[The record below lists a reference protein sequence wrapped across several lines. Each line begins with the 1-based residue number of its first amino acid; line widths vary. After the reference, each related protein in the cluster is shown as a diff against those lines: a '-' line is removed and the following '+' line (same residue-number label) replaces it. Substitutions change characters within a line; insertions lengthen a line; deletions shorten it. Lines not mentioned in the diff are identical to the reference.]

1 MADIEKA
8 LRPKELVDPKTKLPK
23 QYWPWLDVFSQRLAD
38 ELPPNRPGTDHR
50 IQLKTDD
57 NGNELP
63 PPYGPLYGM
72 NREELLVLR
81 KTLTDLLDKN
91 FIRVSRSPA
100 ASPVLLVRKPGGGIR
115 FCIDY
120 RGLNELTVKDRY
132 PLPLIRETL
141 RNMSR
146 ARWFTKLDVI
156 AAFHKI
162 RVQPGDE
169 YKTAFRTRYGLYE
182 WNVMPFGLTGAPA
195 TFQRHINHVLRE
207 YLDDFVSAY
216 VDDIIIYS
224 NGSITDHRRKVNEVL
239 SKLQKAGLQCDIK
252 KSEFEQHAVK
262 YLGYIVK
269 AGEGLCVDPE
279 KVGAIKSW
287 KAPRT
292 VKDVRSFLGF
302 ANFYRPFIPRF
313 AELATPLTR
322 LTKKD
327 EVFKW
332 DNNC

>member
-1 MADIEKA
+1 
-8 LRPKELVDPKTKLPK
+8 
-23 QYWPWLDVFSQRLAD
+23 
-38 ELPPNRPGTDHR
+38 
-50 IQLKTDD
+50 
-57 NGNELP
+57 
-63 PPYGPLYGM
+63 M

-182 WNVMPFGLTGAPA
+182 WNVMPFGLIGAPA
-195 TFQRHINHVLRE
+195 TF
-207 YLDDFVSAY
+207 
-216 VDDIIIYS
+216 
-224 NGSITDHRRKVNEVL
+224 
-239 SKLQKAGLQCDIK
+239 
-252 KSEFEQHAVK
+252 
-262 YLGYIVK
+262 
-269 AGEGLCVDPE
+269 
-279 KVGAIKSW
+279 
-287 KAPRT
+287 
-292 VKDVRSFLGF
+292 
-302 ANFYRPFIPRF
+302 
-313 AELATPLTR
+313 
-322 LTKKD
+322 
-327 EVFKW
+327 
-332 DNNC
+332 